1 MADTLYV
8 ILGATG
14 HVGGVIA
21 SRLLD
26 QKKTVRVV
34 GRSADRLKPF
44 TARGAEGMAGSIED
58 PAFAAR
64 ALAGAGA
71 AFVLVPPNLATPAF
85 RAYQSKVVESLA
97 RAIGSARPG
106 HVATLSSIGA
116 HLPRGNGPIAG
127 LHELERRLDAIPN
140 VHLLHLRPGYFMEN
154 HLAGLGMVKQMGI
167 LGSAIR
173 ADVPIQ
179 MIATADIGEVG
190 ARRLVTLDFKGHG
203 VLELMGPRD
212 VTMADVAR
220 AIGKAI
226 GKPDLRYVQFP
237 YDEAKKGMTGMGL
250 QAEMADLYVE
260 MSRAFNEGTVKAT
273 QPRSPATTTPTTVEQ
288 FAEKVFAPAYRA
300 T

>member
-44 TARGAEGMAGSIED
+44 TARGAEGIAGSLED

-85 RAYQSKVVESLA
+85 RAYQSKVVEGLA

-116 HLPRGNGPIAG
+116 HLPSGNGPIAG

-154 HLAGLGMVKQMGI
+154 HLASLGMVKQMGI

-190 ARRLVTLDFKGHG
+190 ARRLVALDFKGHG